1 MIERCKCCGKQLNN
15 LETIIASGYHG
26 LFCDTAC
33 YVRYTGSEELGPEA
47 EEIAPSDAGIERTDT
62 MNTLENGYVKL
73 PIETYNELIKNNVPE
88 LVVKLRA
95 ALLDASASTWNATE
109 EAFVDPDN
117 YLFPFNNTTKYKLFG
132 LGITMDDMIEWAE
145 KKHADVL
152 DKKAKEDAKNEDE

>member
-15 LETIIASGYHG
+15 LETIIASYHG

-47 EEIAPSDAGIERTDT
+47 EEIAPSDAGIERIDT

-73 PIETYNELIKNNVPE
+73 PIKTYNELIKNDVPE
-88 LVVKLRA
+88 LVAKLRA
-95 ALLDASASTWNATE
+95 ALLNASANTWSATE
-109 EAFVDPDN
+109 ETFVDPDS
-117 YLFPFNNTTKYKLFG
+117 YQFPFNDATKYKLLG
-132 LGITMDDMIEWAE
+132 LGITLDDMIEWAE
-145 KKHADVL
+145 KKHADEL